1 MSPRNLSRHTFA
13 TAQKDETGALML
25 YGTEPFRFVA
35 RPDNIQHV
43 VNDGDT
49 LWSLAAR
56 YFKNQPRPA
65 GLWWVIADFQPDPI
79 HDPTRRLTR
88 GRTVWIPSERTLT
101 EEIFSSRRR
110 IES

>member
-1 MSPRNLSRHTFA
+1 MPPRNLSRHTFA
-13 TAQKDETGALML
+13 YASKDEAGASLL
-25 YGTEPFRFVA
+25 HGTEPFRFVV
-35 RPDNIQHV
+35 RGDTIQHV

-49 LWSLAAR
+49 LHTLAAR

-65 GLWWVIADFQPDPI
+65 GLWWAIADFQPDPI
-79 HDPTRRLTR
+79 HDPTRKLAI
-88 GRTVWIPSERTLT
+88 GRTMWIPSERTLT